1 MKTDMEKRWYP
12 MAIRV
17 AAGAAAG
24 TAGGY
29 AVQAAAEGV
38 PGLPPFAGTLAFW
51 AVFAGALSKGLAAA
65 NRLRQTKG
73 GNS

>member
-1 MKTDMEKRWYP
+1 MNRGMEKRWYP
-12 MAIRV
+12 MAIRI

-29 AVQAAAEGV
+29 AVQAAAETV
-38 PGLPPFAGTLAFW
+38 PGLPPMAGTLAFW

-65 NRLRQTKG
+65 NRLRQPHG
-73 GNS
+73 RHP